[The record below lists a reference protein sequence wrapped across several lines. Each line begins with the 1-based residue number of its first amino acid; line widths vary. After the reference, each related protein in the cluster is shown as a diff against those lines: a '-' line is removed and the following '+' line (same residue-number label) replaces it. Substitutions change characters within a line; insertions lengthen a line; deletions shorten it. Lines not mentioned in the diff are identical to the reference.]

1 MLVKQNLQ
9 IIISLFHQTTQVLGT
24 EILSETSQATALKGE
39 LYPDEFL
46 NPQCSLQLFNTKA
59 EDVRVNA
66 QHLAF

>member
-39 LYPDEFL
+39 LHLDEFL
-46 NPQCSLQLFNTKA
+46 NPQCSLQLFNTKP
-59 EDVRVNA
+59 EDLRVNA